1 MNDLDNGQEPQEE
14 TDPKEVG
21 NQMMR
26 LVAYFAIAAVAA
38 LVVVLCLLVLYAMG
52 VF

>member
-14 TDPKEVG
+14 LQPKEVG

-26 LVAYFAIAAVAA
+26 LVAYFAIAAVVA
-38 LVVVLCLLVLYAMG
+38 LLVALCLLVLFLMG

>member
-1 MNDLDNGQEPQEE
+1 VNDLDSGQEPQEE
-14 TDPKEVG
+14 TEPKEVG
-21 NQMMR
+21 SEMKR

-38 LVVVLCLLVLYAMG
+38 LLVALCLLVLYAMG